1 MLLSENF
8 KVALRALL
16 ANKMRSVLTILG
28 IVIGVATV
36 VALLSIGQGATASIT
51 NQIRSTG
58 SNLLNIS
65 PGRQQG
71 IPGGGET
78 RQSSHLYYADYELL
92 QRTITDNV
100 TAIVP
105 VVQSSYTIKFGDQS
119 FTETVAGTTA
129 AEQSVRALVLTNGRF
144 LTDGDNKS
152 NALVAVL
159 GSQSASDLFGST
171 PPVGNTISING
182 VKFTVVGLLQSKGA
196 SFGSPDDMVFIP
208 IQTGY
213 DKLFGQTSTFNGK
226 QTVNDIIIS
235 VKTTGAMNTVSAVA
249 TYVLRRSHNL
259 KPSDPVDFNVQNQ
272 TDILNTLNSVTQ
284 TLTIFLGAIAGISLL
299 VGGIGIMNIMLVSVT
314 ERTREIGLRK
324 AVGATRNQIL
334 VQFLIETVTLS
345 LLGGIIGILLGV
357 LTATIFK
364 ATGLIA
370 SVVTASS
377 ILMAFS
383 FALAIGIFFGLY
395 PAFRAANLHPMEAL
409 RYE

>member
-1 MLLSENF
+1 MLLSENLR
-8 KVALRALL
+8 VALRALL

-58 SNLLNIS
+58 SNLLNIT

-78 RQSSHLYYADYELL
+78 RQASHLYYADYELL
-92 QRTITDNV
+92 QRTLTDNV

-105 VVQSSYTIKFGDQS
+105 VVQSAYTIKFGDQS
-119 FTETVAGTTA
+119 FTETVAGTIA
-129 AEQSVRALVLTNGRF
+129 AEQGVRALTVSSGRF

-152 NALVAVL
+152 NAMVAVI
-159 GSQSASDLFGST
+159 GSQAASDLFGST
-171 PPVGNTISING
+171 SPVGNIISVNG
-182 VKFTVVGLLQSKGA
+182 VKFTVVGVLQSKGA

-213 DKLFGQTSTFNGK
+213 DKLFGQTSIFDGK
-226 QTVNDIIIS
+226 QTVNDIVVS
-235 VKTTGAMNTVSAVA
+235 VKTTGAMDTVSAEA

-272 TDILNTLNSVTQ
+272 TDILNTLNTVTQ

-345 LLGGIIGILLGV
+345 LLGGLIGILLGV

-370 SVVTASS
+370 SVVTFSS
-377 ILMAFS
+377 ILLAFL
-383 FALAIGIFFGLY
+383 FALAIGVFFGIY